1 MPATFPSHQAAVLPL
16 KLWRPRWFDGVALV
30 AGSAAPDAAYPLA
43 GFVSLPE
50 NHTWWGLLWFSLPV
64 AYVATLVIRWA
75 APGVAA
81 HLPTGGPLRLRD
93 YGVLGLVRHPW
104 YVTVWSILI
113 GAVSHLVWDAFTHP
127 PAGSNSW
134 GVRAVPWLATTGP
147 WDQQWWF
154 IVQHGSTLVGAVGFA
169 AMLSHIGRTG
179 ALRRWHGAPP
189 PVPVAMGR
197 FWGTA
202 AVVLVAVLAPLPLLP
217 FAYSAHVTGVRV
229 LYAPALA
236 LIAGAFAA
244 RVPARRKR
252 DPTVPGHRPVRRP

>member
-1 MPATFPSHQAAVLPL
+1 VPATFPSHQAAVLPL

-50 NHTWWGLLWFSLPV
+50 NHTWWGLLWFSRPV
-64 AYVATLVIRWA
+64 ADVATLVGRGA

-93 YGVLGLVRHPW
+93 YGVLGRVRHPW
-104 YVTVWSILI
+104 YVTITSILI

-134 GVRAVPWLATTGP
+134 GVRAFTGLRMTGP
-147 WDQQWWF
+147 WELPWWF
-154 IVQHGSTLVGAVGFA
+154 VVQHASSVIGAAGTVA
-169 AMLSHIGRTG
+169 VLWHIGRTG

-189 PVPVAMGR
+189 PVTRSMGR
-197 FWGTA
+197 FWA
-202 AVVLVAVLAPLPLLP
+202 AATVVMIVGLAVLRLLP
-217 FAYSAHVTGVRV
+217 FAHSAHVTGVRV
-229 LYAPALA
+229 LYTVACALV
-236 LIAGAFAA
+236 AGAVAVRMRAA
-244 RVPARRKR
+244 RIG
-252 DPTVPGHRPVRRP
+252 DPSASRYRPVRRP